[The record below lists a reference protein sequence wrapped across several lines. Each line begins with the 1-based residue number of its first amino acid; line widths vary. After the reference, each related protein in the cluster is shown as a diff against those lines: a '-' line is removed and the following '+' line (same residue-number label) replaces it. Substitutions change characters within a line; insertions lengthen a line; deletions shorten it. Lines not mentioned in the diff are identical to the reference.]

1 MDYRAILGWGE
12 NCKRNIV
19 EGEGGEGALVGS
31 QREGPGRIMAWGLAE
46 LWPKFI
52 RGSNGLGII

>member
-31 QREGPGRIMAWGLAE
+31 QREGPGRIMA
-46 LWPKFI
+46 
-52 RGSNGLGII
+52 